1 MKLLLRRFSA
11 FVICLFVVVSFSAAV
26 HAEETQAKD
35 ISAQVTVSGTGYK
48 DFAFLTD
55 ADTLLYRKSSSHCKL
70 HLQSNSPM
78 GSLYLLFDA
87 PYGEY
92 TVTDPATG
100 SSITAGT
107 AGYLHEF
114 IDLTPLGSDVTSV
127 TVEFSRGSVR
137 LGEMYVFTPGQV
149 PDFVQRWQPPLEGGA
164 DILLFAAHSDDDQL
178 FFAGLFPLYAREL
191 GYRIQVAYMTDHR
204 EDDLARSHEV
214 LNGLWITGATHYPVF
229 GEFPDFRIDNLAK
242 SYAEYLRRG
251 YSEEKLLSYVVA
263 QIRRFDPLVVLGH
276 DFNGEYGHGMHMVYA
291 DLVAK
296 AVNISADA
304 TQFPDSAEQY
314 GTWDPPKTYIHAYAE
329 NPIVLDYD
337 TPLASFDGLTAFQA
351 SQQLGFPCHLS
362 QQIYKSF
369 QRWFYG
375 PDRTI
380 TKASEITDY
389 PPHKFGLLRTTIGP
403 DINKNDLM
411 ENLTSYGE
419 QERLEAER
427 LEQERLEAE
436 RLEQERLEAERL
448 EQERLEAERLEQ
460 ERLEQERLEQERLEQ
475 EAQQAQQNQHSSAQ
489 QKRQR
494 KLILLL
500 CGMIFCAVS
509 IVILLI
515 SSRKNQHGKYS
526 KKR

>member
-1 MKLLLRRFSA
+1 MQFVLRRFWA
-11 FVICLFVVVSFSAAV
+11 FIFCLSVLTGLSIAVS
-26 HAEETQAKD
+26 AEETQAKD
-35 ISAQVTVSGTGYK
+35 ITDQVSVTGSGYK
-48 DFAFLTD
+48 DFSFLTD
-55 ADTLLYRKSSSHCKL
+55 DDTLLYRTSGKSCTLTLTGST
-70 HLQSNSPM
+70 PM

-107 AGYLHEF
+107 AGYLHEYV
-114 IDLTPLGSDVTSV
+114 DLSPLGSGVTSV
-127 TVEFSRGSVR
+127 TIEFSGGSVQ
-137 LGEMYVFTPGQV
+137 LGEVYVFSPGQV
-149 PDFVQRWQPPLEGGA
+149 PEFVQRWQPPLEGGA
-164 DILLFAAHSDDDQL
+164 DILLFATHSDDDQL
-178 FFAGLFPLYAREL
+178 FFAGLFPLYAKEL
-191 GYRIQVAYMTDHR
+191 GYRVQVAYMTDHR

-214 LNGLWITGATHYPVF
+214 LNGLWITGATNYPVF
-229 GEFPDFRIDNLAK
+229 GSFPDFRIDDLAQ

-251 YSEEKLLSYVVA
+251 YSEEDLLRYVVA

-276 DFNGEYGHGMHMVYA
+276 DFKGEYGHGMHMVYA

-296 AVNISADA
+296 AVDISADA
-304 TQFPDSAEQY
+304 GQFPDSAETY

-337 TPLASFDGLTAFQA
+337 TPLASFDGLTAFQV
-351 SQQLGFPCHLS
+351 SQRLGFPCHLS

-389 PPHKFGLLRTTIGP
+389 PPHKFGLLRTTVGP
-403 DINKNDLM
+403 DVQKNDFM

-419 QERLEAER
+419 QERI
-427 LEQERLEAE
+427 EQ
-436 RLEQERLEAERL
+436 
-448 EQERLEAERLEQ
+448 ERLEQ

-475 EAQQAQQNQHSSAQ
+475 ERLEQERLEQERLEQERLEQERLEQERLEQERLEQEQQNQNTSRN
-489 QKRQR
+489 KRLQ

-500 CGMIFCAVS
+500 CGMVFCAVVL
-509 IVILLI
+509 VILLI
-515 SSRKNQHGKYS
+515 STRKNRRGKYS